1 MVLADPPFEIDVT
14 EQRPRPLIPAPHP
27 SPPPKRNTT
36 ESHHDSAG
44 QGLFQR
50 PASANP
56 SLFVPNERSKLMST
70 FTTPS
75 ASSRQCRARRAPF
88 QCIPSPARGR
98 GRRRGGSAT

>member
-50 PASANP
+50 P
-56 SLFVPNERSKLMST
+56 VNEHWEESNAIHLAAYILWKLNWIHPFADGNGRT
-70 FTTPS
+70 
-75 ASSRQCRARRAPF
+75 ARAVSYAVL
-88 QCIPSPARGR
+88 CIKLDGLLP
-98 GRRRGGSAT
+98 

>member
-1 MVLADPPFEIDVT
+1 MVLADPPLEIDVT

-50 PASANP
+50 PASDDRRN
-56 SLFVPNERSKLMST
+56 SGGRILLQILQKVRSVIWTYAFHHVGEHEQGLVDPGVEVIAR
-70 FTTPS
+70 FT
-75 ASSRQCRARRAPF
+75 RH
-88 QCIPSPARGR
+88 
-98 GRRRGGSAT
+98 